1 MSLFKGIVVL
11 NRDNYET
18 LKTNKVLN
26 VGDQVLSY
34 DPDTTLYVDSLF
46 LQNITKT
53 SQLVNDSGYIT
64 QNTITDFRVEVGP
77 LPASG
82 VEKTIYFVP
91 QSGTDTHIEYMW
103 IGGRFETIGTTEI
116 NLDQYAL
123 KSEIPTTLP
132 ASDVYDWA
140 KETTKPTYTADEVG
154 AISKTAT
161 NIVKTDASVQ
171 TINGAMIFNQS
182 IQVGGTAISSE
193 AGVKVIR
200 RCENDV
206 NNINEGVFKVE
217 NDGSIKISH
226 KSDSTNS
233 ANEDAYIA
241 FKQDKLVYA
250 KAENIGYPAT
260 EEKEIALKE
269 DIPTFTFD
277 GTTLTIT
284 TRE

>member
-11 NRDNYET
+11 DKDKYET
-18 LKTNKVLN
+18 LKNNKVLTAN
-26 VGDQVLSY
+26 GTTLSY

-46 LQNITKT
+46 LQHITKT
-53 SQLVNDSGYIT
+53 SELENDVGFLT
-64 QNTITDFRVEVGP
+64 QNELIDIKVEIGE
-77 LPASG
+77 LPTTG
-82 VEKTIYFVP
+82 IEKTIYLVP
-91 QSGTDTHIEYMW
+91 KSGTEYYTQYMW
-103 IGGRFETIGTTEI
+103 INGRYENIGSTQIDLT
-116 NLDQYAL
+116 QYAL

-154 AISKTAT
+154 AIPNSAT

-284 TRE
+284 TKE